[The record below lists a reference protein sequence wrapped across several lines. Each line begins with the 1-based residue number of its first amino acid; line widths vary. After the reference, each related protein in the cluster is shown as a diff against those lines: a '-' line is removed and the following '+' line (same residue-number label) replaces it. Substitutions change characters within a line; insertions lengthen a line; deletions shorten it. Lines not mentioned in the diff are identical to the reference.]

1 MLNINDEFDDEY
13 NPLDP
18 TGLEF
23 AYDGPQY
30 GSSSRKFSVLGF
42 RNMYHAQQWKDA
54 YYERAMGYNPII
66 KVIQDDNGIKITVDE
81 MTSCD

>member
-1 MLNINDEFDDEY
+1 MLNYNETDET

-30 GSSSRKFSVLGF
+30 GRSSRKFSVLGF
-42 RNMYHAQQWKDA
+42 RDLDHAEQWKAA

-66 KVIQDDNGIKITVDE
+66 RIIVENSVIRINVDE

>member
-1 MLNINDEFDDEY
+1 MLNETKTD
-13 NPLDP
+13 PLDR

-23 AYDGPQY
+23 FHTGSQY
-30 GSSSRKFSVLGF
+30 SGSSRKFSVSGF
-42 RNMYHAQQWKDA
+42 RDLDHAERWKAA

-66 KVIQDDNGIKITVDE
+66 RIIVENSVIRIDVNE